1 MKTRSE
7 RLRSGNRRSV
17 QKKKARI
24 YILSLWI
31 VLFIAVVAGGY
42 IGYIKLASPD
52 RPATAISGQSATGT
66 PDSTGTSTK
75 EEPAATEPPPVIDEQ
90 YDLVLIG
97 SEIEGILMAK
107 AAHDERQKV
116 LIIDPRE
123 KPGGQLLQGQM
134 LVLDEPNNNK
144 KISLVQGEMKK
155 LYRAYNEGT
164 IRKESDFVQYYN
176 GLVKDIPFKSGIKL
190 DHIQQDTQGTMHKID
205 SITYT
210 EKNGTQHTVGARYF
224 VENTDYAALTSQL
237 DTKRIPGVESIFS
250 EDKNKPEYMAA
261 TYMLRFKH
269 VDWLALHS
277 ATLLDYPLTRL
288 EAKYGTNTYV
298 DYDFGT
304 GFNKITDTFKL
315 ADPQLK
321 LRGINST
328 YQKDGEVIIN
338 ALLIYNVDPS
348 NPESVRKAIAKG
360 KAAAPQVL
368 EFLRANIAG
377 YKNAELNGF
386 PDYLYIR
393 DYNRYE
399 TDYVLQDE
407 DLMSSKMFWDNVSVG
422 GYPLDVQ
429 GTREVPTGKG
439 YGKPDTYG
447 IPLRSFELKNYDN
460 VLVAGKNIGASIKA
474 YGSARITPTTALAAQ
489 TIGIILGRE
498 DKEKKLR
505 DLTKEDFVRIHDY
518 LHSEYRISLK

>member
-1 MKTRSE
+1 M
-7 RLRSGNRRSV
+7 RR
-17 QKKKARI
+17 
-24 YILSLWI
+24 YIIGLCA
-31 VLFIAVVAGGY
+31 VLLVLVLAGSYVGY
-42 IGYIKLASPD
+42 MSIRGSFTPSTGANES
-52 RPATAISGQSATGT
+52 ATAGTGK
-66 PDSTGTSTK
+66 TSNPTA
-75 EEPAATEPPPVIDEQ
+75 EEQAAAEPAPAIDEQ

-97 SEIEGILMAK
+97 SEIEGVLMAK
-107 AAHDERQKV
+107 AAHDEGQKV
-116 LIIDPRE
+116 LILDPRE

-155 LYRAYNEGT
+155 LYNAYNGGE
-164 IRKESDFVQYYN
+164 IRKEQDFIKYYD
-176 GLVKDIPFKSGIKL
+176 GLVEGIPLKSGIKL
-190 DHIQQDTQGTMHKID
+190 GHIQQDEQGSMHKVD

-210 EKNGTQHTVGARYF
+210 EQDGSQHTVGARYF

-237 DTKRIPGVESIFS
+237 DAKRIPGVESIFS
-250 EDKNKPEYMAA
+250 GHASKPEYMAA

-304 GFNKITDTFKL
+304 GFNKITDKFQI
-315 ADPQLK
+315 ADSQLK

-338 ALLIYNVDPS
+338 ALLIYDVDPS
-348 NPESVRKAIAKG
+348 NPESVQKAIAKG
-360 KAAAPQVL
+360 RAEAPRVL
-368 EFLRANIAG
+368 EFLRENIPG
-377 YKNAELNGF
+377 YKRAELNGY

-399 TDYVLQDE
+399 TDYVLQAD
-407 DLMSSKMFWDNVSVG
+407 DLMNSTMFWDNVSIG

-439 YGKPDTYG
+439 YGKPDAYG
-447 IPLRSFELKNYDN
+447 IPLRSFELKDYDN

-498 DKEKKLR
+498 GKEKKLR
-505 DLTKEDFVRIHDY
+505 DLTKEDFEHIHDY
-518 LHSEYRISLK
+518 LRTEYRISLK